1 MSYTVKI
8 AERRRDLAGLR
19 ERISERDLNLMLSY
33 AVTQPGGVA
42 GSDVS
47 DEG

>member
-8 AERRRDLAGLR
+8 AERRRDLAGL
-19 ERISERDLNLMLSY
+19 RDLNLMLSY